1 MGTVQRMLSL
11 SVALGLAMA
20 SSAGQATVSVDLFQ
34 WKYRDVAKECE
45 KVLAPKGVAAVLVA
59 SPVEKAAGSEWWRAL
74 TPVNFSKLSSPM
86 GSEAEFRDMI
96 KRCSDAGV
104 YVYTDALLNHMA
116 LGSGTGTAGSKY
128 DSATYLYPKLKASDF
143 HRQGQLTD
151 YHSREQVQQHDLGG
165 LPDLDTGSV
174 RVQELL
180 ANHLKQLHDWGV
192 AGFRI
197 DAAKHVDA
205 AELAEILRPSGR
217 PVIISDF
224 LTQSSGE
231 PVQASEYTAL
241 GHVTE
246 YRYARKLREYF
257 TNSLAAI
264 KDLESDGSLL
274 AASEAAVFVANMD
287 SERGSGGFTSLNY
300 KDGNLYRLANILM
313 LAWPYGYP
321 MIHSSYQFSS
331 FDQGAPKSEVCTSG
345 WNCEQRDPAIANMV
359 LFNNMVSSRA
369 LTNWWDDGD
378 NQIAFGR
385 GDRGFV
391 VINNSPKP
399 LVQNLQTSL
408 PAGEYCNI
416 LAGSDYCS
424 GDYVT
429 VDGKGVASVN
439 VAPGKALA
447 LLVGYLKPAELA
459 LPSLNLRGSFNG
471 WQNIPLSKDEQSGL
485 WSADVLFNGE
495 GDGVAAQHFRFD
507 VYGNGE
513 QIYGDNEGDGIA
525 DPGSQHDIFF
535 NGIGK
540 HRVTFDE
547 RTLRYT
553 LTELQQGNQAPKAM
567 LDPQQLTITA
577 GASVMFDGRAS
588 SDADGKIVRY
598 EWAMSS
604 SAKCGTSIK
613 CGEPYPTKKWEGSDT
628 AMLKFEQAGLYE
640 VSLTVTDDDGLSSTF
655 RSWITVL
662 PSAEFAHNF
671 YQLNYRGT
679 SNSFGSLP
687 LKLVA
692 DHTWQ
697 TDLNL
702 NGRKNQH
709 FRLEALPGV
718 VGGPVLSYG
727 DRNNDGKLD
736 LNSVIKQLPLQGH
749 FLLSVNDESLS
760 YSLKRLDTP
769 KQAVYQVYYSGSNHG
784 WEKQPMTLVADNT
797 WMIKSR
803 FTSKSSKF
811 RFVTDSG
818 IRYMVPA
825 CQPVIAT
832 ASSASATLVPSC
844 DCGGKAGCLP
854 PNPLSNFGDSN
865 RDAIA
870 EKNGLP
876 IVVPYLGEVLIRFND
891 QTLRYSVEMP

>member
-1 MGTVQRMLSL
+1 MRPVQRMLSL

-20 SSAGQATVSVDLFQ
+20 SSAGQAAVSVDLFQ
-34 WKYRDVAKECE
+34 WKFRDVAKECE
-45 KVLAPKGVAAVLVA
+45 TVLAPKGVAAVLVA
-59 SPVEKAAGSEWWRAL
+59 SPVEKASGSEWWRAL
-74 TPVNFSKLSSPM
+74 TPVSFSKLNSPM
-86 GSEAEFRDMI
+86 GSEAEFRDMVT
-96 KRCSDAGV
+96 RCTAAGV
-104 YVYTDALLNHMA
+104 QVYTDALLNHMA

-128 DSATYLYPKLKASDF
+128 DSASYRYPKLKAADF
-143 HRQGQLTD
+143 HRQGPLTD
-151 YHSREQVQQHDLGG
+151 FGSREQIQQHDLGG

-180 ANHLKQLHDWGV
+180 ANHLKQLHEWGV

-197 DAAKHVDA
+197 DAAKHVDV
-205 AELAEILRPSGR
+205 AELTEILRQAGQPG
-217 PVIISDF
+217 VISDF
-224 LTQSSGE
+224 LTLGSSE

-241 GHVTE
+241 GQVTE
-246 YRYARKLREYF
+246 YRYARKLSEYF
-257 TNSLAAI
+257 TNTLAAV

-274 AASEAAVFVANMD
+274 ASSEAAVFVANMD

-300 KDGNLYRLANILM
+300 KSGNIYRLANILM
-313 LAWPYGYP
+313 LSLPYGSP
-321 MIHSSYQFSS
+321 TIHSSYQFAS
-331 FDQGAPKSEVCTSG
+331 FDQGAPKSEVCASG

-359 LFNNMVSSRA
+359 LFNNVVGNGA

-385 GDRGFV
+385 GDKGFV

-399 LVQNLQTSL
+399 LVQSLQTSL

-416 LAGSDYCS
+416 VAGNDYCS

-429 VDGKGVASVN
+429 VDAKGVASVKL
-439 VAPGKALA
+439 APGKALA

-471 WQNIPLSKDEQSGL
+471 WQNIPLTRDEQSGV
-485 WSADVLFNGE
+485 WSANVFFMGE

-513 QIYGDNEGDGIA
+513 LIYGDNEGDGIA
-525 DPGSQHDIFF
+525 DEGSQHDIFF

-540 HRVTFDE
+540 YRVTFDE
-547 RTLRYT
+547 RSLRYT
-553 LTELQQGNQAPKAM
+553 LTELQQGSEAPKAL

-588 SDADGKIVRY
+588 SDADGKIVHY

-604 SAKCGTSIK
+604 SDKCGTSIK
-613 CGEPYPTKKWEGSDT
+613 CGEPYPLKKWEGSNT

-662 PSAEFAHNF
+662 PSAEYAHNL

-697 TDLNL
+697 TELNL

-718 VGGPVLSYG
+718 VGGPVLNYG
-727 DRNNDGKLD
+727 DRNNDGKLE
-736 LNSVIKQLPLQGH
+736 LNTIIKQLPLKGH
-749 FLLSVNDESLS
+749 FLLSVNDESLT

-769 KQAVYQVYYSGSNHG
+769 KQAVYQVYYSGSNHD
-784 WEKQPMTLVADNT
+784 WQKQPMTLVADNT

-803 FTSKSSKF
+803 FTGQSSKF

-818 IRYMVPA
+818 IRYVAPA
-825 CQPVIAT
+825 CLPVTAN

-844 DCGGKAGCLP
+844 DCGVKADCLP
-854 PNPLSNFGDSN
+854 PNPLSNFGDTN

-870 EKNGLP
+870 EKNGRP
-876 IVVPYLGEVLIRFND
+876 MVVPYLGEVLIRFND
-891 QTLRYSVEMP
+891 QTLRYSIEMP